1 VIGGGFLPTLSDL
14 VRFLSLPSG
23 PSLSLTASQHNA
35 FSQEQEEPDFRT
47 RTTCPDVKSAALDTQ
62 KGHRGS
68 YAFFLY
74 GQRIAD
80 SFGTSS
86 VSRNADREC

>member
-1 VIGGGFLPTLSDL
+1 M
-14 VRFLSLPSG
+14 
-23 PSLSLTASQHNA
+23 SQQNA
-35 FSQEQEEPDFRT
+35 FSQEQEVQDFRSHI
-47 RTTCPDVKSAALDTQ
+47 TCADVKSAANRQ

-68 YAFFLY
+68 HVFFLY
-74 GQRIAD
+74 GQRITD